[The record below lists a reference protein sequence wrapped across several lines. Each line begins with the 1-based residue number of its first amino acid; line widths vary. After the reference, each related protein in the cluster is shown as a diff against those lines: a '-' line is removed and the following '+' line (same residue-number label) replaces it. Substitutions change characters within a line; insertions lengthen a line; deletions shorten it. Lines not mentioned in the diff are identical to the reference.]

1 MTVQVERSHPGVR
14 YRLAVPDG
22 WMTFPVQ
29 AARLRPAIRRWL
41 LRRLAHRSRDETV
54 ALRRRAEDELV
65 QLAQS
70 PGIEYAK
77 QLLVLSLDVGQVPIT
92 ATCLVALVPR
102 HLPDNGAM
110 AALVI
115 ELTPPA
121 GTAEM
126 AELGGSTGIVV
137 VQDIVPIAREQQ
149 PSDAELAELLS
160 RIGPPGEVSVDQV
173 AEHRATA
180 ERARSVDIYLPVPES
195 RQTLMLS
202 FSTPVV
208 PLFEPLTEL
217 FVAMASTV
225 QFRVG
230 ENAWR

>member
-1 MTVQVERSHPGVR
+1 MR
-14 YRLAVPDG
+14 
-22 WMTFPVQ
+22 
-29 AARLRPAIRRWL
+29 
-41 LRRLAHRSRDETV
+41 AHAPT
-54 ALRRRAEDELV
+54 
-65 QLAQS
+65 
-70 PGIEYAK
+70 
-77 QLLVLSLDVGQVPIT
+77 
-92 ATCLVALVPR
+92 
-102 HLPDNGAM
+102 
-110 AALVI
+110 
-115 ELTPPA
+115 

-137 VQDIVPIAREQQ
+137 VRDVVPIAREQQ

-160 RIGPPGEVSVDQV
+160 RTGPPGEVSVDQV
-173 AEHRATA
+173 AEHRAA

-208 PLFEPLTEL
+208 LFEPLTEL

-230 ENAWR
+230 EDAWR